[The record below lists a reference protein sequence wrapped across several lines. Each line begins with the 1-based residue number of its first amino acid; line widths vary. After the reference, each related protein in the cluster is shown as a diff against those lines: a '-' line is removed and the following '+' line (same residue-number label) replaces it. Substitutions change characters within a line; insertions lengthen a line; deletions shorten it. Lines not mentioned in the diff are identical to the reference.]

1 MTTFQG
7 IIYASAF
14 SHFPRKVLL
23 TLLVWARN
31 RKMMRRKPVLGAK
44 PGTRRKIK

>member
-7 IIYASAF
+7 IIYISAF

-23 TLLVWARN
+23 TLLVRARN
-31 RKMMRRKPVLGAK
+31 WKMMRKKPVLGSK
-44 PGTRRKIK
+44 PGTRRKIN